1 MNDHP
6 YPAELHRA
14 NELIKDY
21 GRACALQTGEQ
32 ISTLS
37 KLHMFVIDQQA
48 IIARHQDRALE
59 IMETVK
65 AVDGSEQLWEF
76 VHDICMEASDE

>member
-1 MNDHP
+1 M
-6 YPAELHRA
+6 
-14 NELIKDY
+14 NELIKNY
-21 GRACALQTGEQ
+21 GWACALQTGEQ

-37 KLHMFVIDQQA
+37 KLHTFVIDQQA
-48 IIARHQDRALE
+48 IITGHRDRALE

-65 AVDGSEQLWEF
+65 AVDGQKQSWEF